1 MAADNT
7 RTLSAGLVIGSS
19 RRGRIAVRVG
29 LLLGVLISMFPFYWL
44 VVMASGTTQDIF
56 RFPPRLIPGTRLL
69 HNMDQVI
76 HEIDFFG
83 SLFNTTVVAVTGTA
97 LVLFFDS
104 LAAFAFAKYDFPA
117 KKFLF
122 GVLLATYMIPAQ
134 LSLVPQFVTM
144 AHLGWVGTLK
154 ALIVPGAANA
164 FGIFWMRQYAQN
176 SLPDELLD
184 AGRIDGAG
192 FFRLYWTVA
201 LPLFRPA
208 LAFLGI
214 FTFIGIWNDYIWP
227 LVIMINPDRLT
238 LQVALSNLNVLYN
251 TDYAVVMAGALM
263 SIVPL
268 IIVFLIGARHFL
280 RDLAAG
286 AMKM

>member
-1 MAADNT
+1 M
-7 RTLSAGLVIGSS
+7 
-19 RRGRIAVRVG
+19 AVRVV
-29 LLLGVLISMFPFYWL
+29 LLQGVLVSLFPFYWL
-44 VVMASGTTQDIF
+44 VVMASGTTQDIY
-56 RFPPRLIPGTRLL
+56 RYPPKLVPGPHLL
-69 HNMDQVI
+69 DNMKRVVDSV
-76 HEIDFFG
+76 DFFG
-83 SLFNTTVVAVTGTA
+83 SLFNTVVVAVVGTV

-117 KKFLF
+117 KRFMF
-122 GVLLATYMIPAQ
+122 GMLLMTYMIPAQ

-144 AHLGWVGTLK
+144 AEFGWAGSLK

-164 FGIFWMRQYAQN
+164 FGIFWMRQYAEN

-192 FFRLYWTVA
+192 FFRLYWKIA
-201 LPLFRPA
+201 LPMFRPA

-214 FTFIGIWNDYIWP
+214 FTFIGLWNEYIWP
-227 LVIMINPDRLT
+227 LVVMIDPEKVT
-238 LQVALSNLNVLYN
+238 LQVALANLNVLYQA
-251 TDYAVVMAGALM
+251 DYSLVMAGALM
-263 SIVPL
+263 SVVPL

-286 AMKM
+286 ATKM